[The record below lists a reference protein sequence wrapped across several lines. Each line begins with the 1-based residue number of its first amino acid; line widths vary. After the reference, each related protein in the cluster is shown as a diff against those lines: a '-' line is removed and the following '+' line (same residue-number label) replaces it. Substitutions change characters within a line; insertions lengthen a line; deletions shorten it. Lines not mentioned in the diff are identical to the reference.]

1 MIKKFFLIL
10 IVLEC
15 YYFFYTLC
23 SIKIHKR
30 NIMDKITNIDIRKNK
45 LLLSL
50 LSKNVIIKLKN
61 DIERIG
67 IARSI
72 AFIGVLSLVSIIIIP
87 IGYRI
92 CLSLFRIKSV
102 ALILAVHLGLIPFI
116 VVKEL
121 ARIKQNKTK
130 EILVHFLTQLASSLR
145 INNDI
150 VEAFRSIQNIC
161 MEPMRGY
168 IKHFLIE
175 INSGVAVDKALYTL
189 SNSVNIKRFSIY
201 INNLKY
207 CSIYGGD
214 TEGLTKDT
222 AKLIDDLIKE
232 RKKREKE
239 TKSACIILYGLIILD
254 LIIYFN
260 MIVSNGSYLVIMRE
274 NFIGQVIVNINFIS
288 ICVLVWM
295 SFFVKKLDY

>member
-1 MIKKFFLIL
+1 MIKNVLLLLIL
-10 IVLEC
+10 LES
-15 YYFFYTLC
+15 YYFFYTIC

-30 NIMDKITNIDIRKNK
+30 DIMDKISKIDLEKNK
-45 LLLSL
+45 LLSNL
-50 LSKNVIIKLKN
+50 LSRNIIIKFKK
-61 DIERIG
+61 DMERIG
-67 IARSI
+67 VGRSI
-72 AFIGVLSLVSIIIIP
+72 AFIGMLSLISLLIIP
-87 IGYRI
+87 IGYRV

-102 ALILAVHLGLIPFI
+102 ALILAAHLALVPFI

-121 ARIKQNKTK
+121 ARIKQNKTE
-130 EILVHFLTQLASSLR
+130 EILVHFLIQLSSSLK

-161 MEPMRGY
+161 MEPIRGY
-168 IKHFLIE
+168 VKHFLVE
-175 INSGVAVDKALYTL
+175 INSGVAVDKALYSL
-189 SNSVNIKRFSIY
+189 SNKVNIKRFSIY

-214 TEGLTKDT
+214 TEGLTKNT
-222 AKLIDDLIKE
+222 ARLIDDLIKE

-260 MIVSNGSYLVIMRE
+260 MIVSNGNYIVIMRE
-274 NFIGQVIVNINFIS
+274 NFIGQIIVNINFIS

>member
-1 MIKKFFLIL
+1 MIKYIVLIL
-10 IVLEC
+10 ILLES

-30 NIMDKITNIDIRKNK
+30 DIMDKIKKINIKENK
-45 LLLSL
+45 LLLAL

-67 IARSI
+67 VVRSI
-72 AFIGVLSLVSIIIIP
+72 AFIGILSVISIVIIP

-92 CLSLFRIKSV
+92 CLGLFRIKSV
-102 ALILAVHLGLIPFI
+102 ALILSVHLGLVPFI

-121 ARIKQNKTK
+121 ARIKQNKTE
-130 EILVHFLTQLASSLR
+130 EILVHFLTQLSSSLR

-161 MEPMRGY
+161 MEPIRGY
-168 IKHFLIE
+168 VKHFLIE

-189 SNSVNIKRFSIY
+189 SNRVNIKRFSIY

-214 TEGLTKDT
+214 TEGLTKNT

-239 TKSACIILYGLIILD
+239 TKSACIILYGLIVLD

-260 MIVSNGSYLVIMRE
+260 MIVSNGNYIVIMRE

-288 ICVLVWM
+288 ICVLVWL

>member
-1 MIKKFFLIL
+1 MIKYILLIL
-10 IVLEC
+10 ILLQS
-15 YYFFYTLC
+15 YYFFYTIC

-30 NIMDKITNIDIRKNK
+30 DLMDKIGRINIQENK

-50 LSKNVIIKLKN
+50 LSKNIFVRLKN

-67 IARSI
+67 VVKSI
-72 AFIGVLSLVSIIIIP
+72 GFIGIMCLISIMIIP

-92 CLSLFRIKSV
+92 CISLFRIKSV
-102 ALILAVHLGLIPFI
+102 ALILAVHLGLVPFI
-116 VVKEL
+116 IVKEL
-121 ARIKQNKTK
+121 ARIKQNKTE
-130 EILVHFLTQLASSLR
+130 EILVHFLTQLSSSLK

-161 MEPMRGY
+161 MEPIRGY
-168 IKHFLIE
+168 VKHFLVE

-189 SNSVNIKRFSIY
+189 SNRVNIKRFSIY

-214 TEGLTKDT
+214 TEGLTKNT
-222 AKLIDDLIKE
+222 ARLIEDLIKE

-254 LIIYFN
+254 LIIYFK
-260 MIVSNGSYLVIMRE
+260 MIVSNGNYIVIMRE

>member
-1 MIKKFFLIL
+1 MIKYILLIL
-10 IVLEC
+10 IILQSF
-15 YYFFYTLC
+15 YFFYTIC
-23 SIKIHKR
+23 TIKIHKR
-30 NIMDKITNIDIRKNK
+30 DIMDKVEKINLKENK
-45 LLLSL
+45 LLSQL
-50 LSKNVIIKLKN
+50 LSKNIFIKLKN

-67 IARSI
+67 VVRSI
-72 AFIGVLSLVSIIIIP
+72 AFIGVLSLISIVMIP

-102 ALILAVHLGLIPFI
+102 ALILAVHLGLVPFI
-116 VVKEL
+116 IVKEL
-121 ARIKQNKTK
+121 ARIKQNKIE

-161 MEPMRGY
+161 MDPIRGY
-168 IKHFLIE
+168 VKHFLVE

-189 SNSVNIKRFSIY
+189 SNKVNIKRFSIY

-214 TEGLTKDT
+214 TEGLTKNT
-222 AKLIDDLIKE
+222 SKLIDDLIKE

-239 TKSACIILYGLIILD
+239 TKSACVILYGLIILD

-260 MIVSNGSYLVIMRE
+260 MIVSNGNYIVIMRE
-274 NFIGQVIVNINFIS
+274 NFIGQIIVNINFIS
-288 ICVLVWM
+288 ICVLVWL

>member
-1 MIKKFFLIL
+1 MIKYIILIL
-10 IVLEC
+10 ILLES
-15 YYFFYTLC
+15 YYFFYTIC

-30 NIMDKITNIDIRKNK
+30 NIMDEVEKINLKQNK
-45 LLLSL
+45 LLLGL
-50 LSKNVIIKLKN
+50 LSKNIIVKLKN

-67 IARSI
+67 VARSI
-72 AFIGVLSLVSIIIIP
+72 AFLGMLFLAGILIIP

-92 CLSLFRIKSV
+92 CLTLFRIKSV
-102 ALILAVHLGLIPFI
+102 AIILAIHLGLVPFI
-116 VVKEL
+116 IVKEL
-121 ARIKQNKTK
+121 ARIKQNKIE
-130 EILVHFLTQLASSLR
+130 EILVHFLTQLSSSLR

-161 MEPMRGY
+161 MEPIRGY
-168 IKHFLIE
+168 IKHFLVE
-175 INSGVAVDKALYTL
+175 INSGVAVDKALYTV
-189 SNSVNIKRFSIY
+189 SNKININRFSLY

-214 TEGLTKDT
+214 IEGLTKNT
-222 AKLIDDLIKE
+222 ARLIDDLIKE

-239 TKSACIILYGLIILD
+239 TKSACVILYGLIILD

-260 MIVSNGSYLVIMRE
+260 MIVSNGNYIVIMRE

-288 ICVLVWM
+288 ICALVWL

>member
-1 MIKKFFLIL
+1 MTSIL
-10 IVLEC
+10 
-15 YYFFYTLC
+15 
-23 SIKIHKR
+23 
-30 NIMDKITNIDIRKNK
+30 
-45 LLLSL
+45 
-50 LSKNVIIKLKN
+50 
-61 DIERIG
+61 
-67 IARSI
+67 
-72 AFIGVLSLVSIIIIP
+72 IIP

-102 ALILAVHLGLIPFI
+102 ALIIAVHLGLLPFM

-121 ARIKQNKTK
+121 ARVKQNKTE
-130 EILVHFLTQLASSLR
+130 EILVYFLTQLASSLK

-161 MEPMRGY
+161 MEPIRGY
-168 IKHFLIE
+168 IKHFLVE
-175 INSGVAVDKALYTL
+175 INSGVAVEKALYTL
-189 SNSVNIKRFSIY
+189 SNRVNINRFSIY

-214 TEGLTKDT
+214 TEGLTKNT
-222 AKLIDDLIKE
+222 ARLIDDLIKE

-239 TKSACIILYGLIILD
+239 TKSACIILYGLILLD

-260 MIVSNGSYLVIMRE
+260 MIVSNGSYIVIMRE

-288 ICVLVWM
+288 ICVLVWL

>member
-1 MIKKFFLIL
+1 MIKYILLIL
-10 IVLEC
+10 ILLQS
-15 YYFFYTLC
+15 YYFFYTIC

-30 NIMDKITNIDIRKNK
+30 DLMDKIGRINIQENK

-50 LSKNVIIKLKN
+50 LSKNIFVRLKN

-67 IARSI
+67 VVKSI
-72 AFIGVLSLVSIIIIP
+72 GFIGIMCLISIMIIP

-92 CLSLFRIKSV
+92 CISLFRIKSV
-102 ALILAVHLGLIPFI
+102 ALILAVHLGLVPFI
-116 VVKEL
+116 IVKEL
-121 ARIKQNKTK
+121 ARIKQNKTE
-130 EILVHFLTQLASSLR
+130 EILVHFLTQLSSSLK

-161 MEPMRGY
+161 MEPIRGY
-168 IKHFLIE
+168 VKHFLVE

-189 SNSVNIKRFSIY
+189 SNRVNIKRFSIY

-214 TEGLTKDT
+214 TEGLTKNT
-222 AKLIDDLIKE
+222 ARLIEDLIKE

-260 MIVSNGSYLVIMRE
+260 MIVSNGNYIVIMRE

>member
-1 MIKKFFLIL
+1 MIKYILLLLIL
-10 IVLEC
+10 LES
-15 YYFFYTLC
+15 YYFFYTIC
-23 SIKIHKR
+23 SINIHKR
-30 NIMDKITNIDIRKNK
+30 NIMDKINKIDIEKSK
-45 LLLSL
+45 LLSNL
-50 LSKNVIIKLKN
+50 LSKNLFIKLKN

-67 IARSI
+67 VVKSI
-72 AFIGVLSLVSIIIIP
+72 AFLGILVLAGILIIP

-92 CLSLFRIKSV
+92 CLGLFRIKSV
-102 ALILAVHLGLIPFI
+102 ALILAVHLALVPFI

-121 ARIKQNKTK
+121 ARIKQNKTE
-130 EILVHFLTQLASSLR
+130 EILVHFLTQLSSSLK
-145 INNDI
+145 INSDI

-161 MEPMRGY
+161 MEPIRGY
-168 IKHFLIE
+168 VKHFLVE

-189 SNSVNIKRFSIY
+189 SNRVNIRRFSIY

-214 TEGLTKDT
+214 TEGLTKRT
-222 AKLIDDLIKE
+222 AMLIDDLNKE

-260 MIVSNGSYLVIMRE
+260 MIVSNGNYIVIMRE
-274 NFIGQVIVNINFIS
+274 NFIGQIIVNINFIS
-288 ICVLVWM
+288 ICVLVWL

>member
-1 MIKKFFLIL
+1 MIKNIFLIL
-10 IVLEC
+10 ILFES
-15 YYFFYTLC
+15 YYFFYTIC

-30 NIMDKITNIDIRKNK
+30 NIMDKFGRIDIEKNK
-45 LLLSL
+45 LLSNL
-50 LSKNVIIKLKN
+50 LSKNIIVKLKN
-61 DIERIG
+61 DVERIG
-67 IARSI
+67 VVRSI
-72 AFIGVLSLVSIIIIP
+72 AFIGILCLISIIIIP
-87 IGYRI
+87 IGYRV

-102 ALILAVHLGLIPFI
+102 ALILSVHLGLVPFI
-116 VVKEL
+116 VVKEV
-121 ARIKQNKTK
+121 ARIKQNRTE
-130 EILVHFLTQLASSLR
+130 EILVHFLTQLASSLK

-161 MEPMRGY
+161 MEPIRGY
-168 IKHFLIE
+168 VKQFLVE

-189 SNSVNIKRFSIY
+189 SNRVNIKRFSIY

-214 TEGLTKDT
+214 TEGLTRDT

-239 TKSACIILYGLIILD
+239 TKSACIILYGLIFLD

-260 MIVSNGSYLVIMRE
+260 MIVSNGNYIVIMRE
-274 NFIGQVIVNINFIS
+274 NFIGQIIVNINFIS
-288 ICVLVWM
+288 ICVLVWL